1 MHKVKLGFTFFW
13 MKYKILCSDLDGT
26 LLSSKSDVSDFT
38 ISEISRI
45 KQKLKVILV
54 SARMPRAMTYL
65 QERMGLK
72 NEPMICY
79 NGALVMDGKNEISSA
94 VIELGVRQGNLQNS
108 HGDLI
113 LKLDFTNSNEW
124 YASENTDFIQKEIL
138 YTRTRPVFKS
148 VSDTFRD
155 WKERELGAHKLMLM
169 GRKGALD
176 LIYEELRKVFDS
188 QLLLYRSNDILIE
201 VAPQHTSKLLGI
213 QKLLKDDQT
222 LDDIIAFGDNYN
234 DIEMLRGVGCA
245 VAVGN
250 ARNEV
255 KAISDYITLNNTEDG
270 VAHFIRKYL

>member
-1 MHKVKLGFTFFW
+1 

-45 KQKLKVILV
+45 RQKLKVILV
-54 SARMPRAMTYL
+54 SARMPKAMIYL
-65 QERMGLK
+65 KERMGLK

-79 NGALVMDGKNEISSA
+79 NGALVMDGKNQISSV
-94 VIELGVRQGNLQNS
+94 VIELELVKE
-108 HGDLI
+108 I
-113 LKLDFTNSNEW
+113 YKIAIELDIKIGLYNGNEW

-169 GRKGALD
+169 GTRESID
-176 LIYEELRKVFDS
+176 LIYEELLKVFDS
-188 QLLLYRSNDILIE
+188 QVIMYRSNDELIE
-201 VAPQHTSKLLGI
+201 VAPKHTSKLIGI
-213 QKLLKDDQT
+213 QKLLKPNQT
-222 LDDIIAFGDNYN
+222 MDDIIAFGDNYN
-234 DIEMLRGVGCA
+234 DIEMLRRVGCA

-250 ARNEV
+250 ARDEV

-270 VAHFIRKYL
+270 VAHFISQYLNT

>member
-1 MHKVKLGFTFFW
+1 MQKVKSRFTFFW

-26 LLSSKSDVSDFT
+26 LLSSMSDVSDFT

-45 KQKLKVILV
+45 RQKIKVILV

-72 NEPMICY
+72 NEPIICY
-79 NGALVMDGKNEISSA
+79 NGALVLEGKNEVSSA
-94 VIELGVRQGNLQNS
+94 VIELEFVQEIYKIAMEIDIKIGLYY
-108 HGDLI
+108 GD
-113 LKLDFTNSNEW
+113 EW

-148 VSDTFRD
+148 ISDTLRD
-155 WKERELGAHKLMLM
+155 WKERKLGAHKLMLM

-176 LIYEELRKVFDS
+176 LIYEELRKVFDL

-201 VAPQHTSKLLGI
+201 VAPQHTSKFLGI
-213 QKLLKDDQT
+213 QKLLRDDQT

>member
-1 MHKVKLGFTFFW
+1 

-26 LLSSKSDVSDFT
+26 LLSSMSDVSDFT

-45 KQKLKVILV
+45 RQKIKVILV

-72 NEPMICY
+72 NEPIICY
-79 NGALVMDGKNEISSA
+79 NGALVLEGKNEVSSA
-94 VIELGVRQGNLQNS
+94 VIELEFVQEIYKIAMEIDIKIGLYY
-108 HGDLI
+108 GD
-113 LKLDFTNSNEW
+113 EW

-148 VSDTFRD
+148 ISDTLRD
-155 WKERELGAHKLMLM
+155 WKERKLGAHKLMLM

-176 LIYEELRKVFDS
+176 LIYEELRKVFDL

-201 VAPQHTSKLLGI
+201 VAPQHTSKFLGI
-213 QKLLKDDQT
+213 QKLLRDDQT